1 MLKKRNTFS
10 AAAIIAIAF
19 TFTMLASSCKK
30 SSSSDDADALV
41 GTYYGTLITSSVY
54 SSPDTIT
61 ITKSSSSSI
70 VMNSRTGAGSV
81 YTVNGSVS
89 GKNIT
94 IASQQVTVPSLSE
107 TFTVTGSGN
116 LSGST
121 LALNMVFVTSGSSTY
136 NLSFS
141 GTKQ

>member
-1 MLKKRNTFS
+1 MLRIRNTINTV
-10 AAAIIAIAF
+10 AIIAIAF
-19 TFTMLASSCKK
+19 ASTMFASSCKK
-30 SSSSDDADALV
+30 SSSSNDADALV
-41 GTYYGTLITSSVY
+41 GTYYGTLVTQGVYTSD
-54 SSPDTIT
+54 DTIT

-81 YTVNGSVS
+81 YNVTGSVS

-107 TFTVTGSGN
+107 TFTVTGTGN

-121 LALNMVFVTSGSSTY
+121 LALSMTFVTGGSTY
-136 NLSFS
+136 DLSYS

>member
-1 MLKKRNTFS
+1 MF
-10 AAAIIAIAF
+10 
-19 TFTMLASSCKK
+19 ASSCKK
-30 SSSSDDADALV
+30 SSSSNDADALV
-41 GTYYGTLITSSVY
+41 GTYYGTLVTQGVYTSD
-54 SSPDTIT
+54 DTIT

-81 YTVNGSVS
+81 YNVTGSVS

-107 TFTVTGSGN
+107 TFTVTGTGN

-121 LALNMVFVTSGSSTY
+121 LALSMTFVTGGSTY
-136 NLSFS
+136 DLSYS